1 MATTRIAQRERAQ
14 RALQLRAMGATWQR
28 IADDLGYRSRQAAHM
43 SVKTYLAQHQ
53 PDPEAERGV
62 TSETLRI
69 LQSTLF
75 SRLVDANTQGDTD
88 TVVKLSKE
96 LRSLTAESSR
106 LNGLYRPAQTE
117 HAVAVTVTPSPRD
130 AIEEARRR
138 TLEALNTNTIDA
150 EVVEP

>member
-1 MATTRIAQRERAQ
+1 
-14 RALQLRAMGATWQR
+14 MGATWQR

-88 TVVKLSKE
+88 SVVKLSKE

-117 HAVAVTVTPSPRD
+117 HAVAVTVTPSPRE

-138 TLEALNTNTIDA
+138 TLESMKPRTI
-150 EVVEP
+150 ESEIVE